1 MLHVFCRVAHSKLTY
16 DMTDQSG
23 RTLVL
28 IRWKAQVAS
37 SAVSADWLL
46 SHPYVLWQEDLSP
59 FATWLCYN
67 YSSEA
72 VSVITINLSPK
83 RPPQVKRRFRSLLWS
98 PIMSPFLRL
107 GLPVLGL
114 CRYQPSLDHQSRTT
128 CFSSVQTAARKCL
141 HSTSSLILSLGQI
154 FNPGTSHH
162 CPPSHKH
169 NTVPIQTS
177 VSAACSL
184 RYNSEIVPLAQLL
197 FSAPFSI
204 ITARKG

>member
-1 MLHVFCRVAHSKLTY
+1 M
-16 DMTDQSG
+16 
-23 RTLVL
+23 
-28 IRWKAQVAS
+28 
-37 SAVSADWLL
+37 
-46 SHPYVLWQEDLSP
+46 
-59 FATWLCYN
+59 TWLCYN

-72 VSVITINLSPK
+72 ASVISVSLISALNG
-83 RPPQVKRRFRSLLWS
+83 PPQVKRRFRSLLWS

-114 CRYQPSLDHQSRTT
+114 CHYQPSLDHQSKTT

-141 HSTSSLILSLGQI
+141 HSTSSLILSLGRI

-169 NTVPIQTS
+169 ITVPIQTS
-177 VSAACSL
+177 ASAACSL

-204 ITARKG
+204 TTARKG